1 MENTK
6 QHKTLKQILLSSAG
20 WSVFTMF
27 VWELVEEGLENLIAY
42 ALSSAV
48 AIFVTKALSTLAII
62 SATQGIK
69 VSIKR
74 FLMPLIKTLTYKE
87 GNDKMKFLKN
97 YFTLMWGNKITGTS
111 IGVGFA
117 GLVWFQTLVPYATAC
132 WWIALITFVVFYNL
146 GAILGGEYLSQI
158 LERLKSKALTKEQNA
173 KLKAIEERAKELASK
188 QFEALKVEA
197 ERQLNIENTQ
207 PKSE

>member
-146 GAILGGEYLSQI
+146 GAILGGEYLYQI